1 MVDSS
6 STDTQTDHL
15 LPLHRSR
22 GAMHRRGG
30 NRDDESAPHRAHD
43 EHGVRGGSTTRI
55 RRRTLDGERQSIPLR
70 IIYGAATV
78 ILLLVAFGIRQS
90 RRPGWWTTLALLVIP
105 VLMALYV
112 AVRGKHA
119 NENLVAGAFV
129 VSIASNQLPRW
140 ITALVAAL
148 AAAAFSLATRPAPD
162 TATKS
167 AIKKDASS
175 SSSSSSPADSD
186 GRGMQLKTKAVL
198 SCLFM
203 IGVLLHENFQV
214 WVVSATYPAS
224 HEPPYPEAL
233 QDNGRIV
240 MRKLAE
246 MASLQRRD
254 VQALRDAFNV
264 QWALV
269 SAAIAGGLVGCELK
283 LGRAS
288 HRSMWAVGMRALLTL
303 GIARFVRTVSF
314 LLTVLPSQMT
324 SCYRSHYP
332 YPVPDTWS
340 EWIMVGLKPAARGG
354 CNDLIISGHATVTSV
369 LACVGVSVAD
379 NALFSVAVWSLLA
392 FDYLVEVYQGY
403 HYSVDMWMGAVI
415 TSLIFR
421 SLASVEPRVV
431 HGEENSYQPMSSNS
445 MRDVI
450 LYAAPALLAFVI
462 ITVSREAIANLWI
475 VIYVLTAAVAQIKGD
490 AHFSR
495 HIFVCTLY
503 IALIVYL

>member
-1 MVDSS
+1 
-6 STDTQTDHL
+6 
-15 LPLHRSR
+15 
-22 GAMHRRGG
+22 MHRRGG
-30 NRDDESAPHRAHD
+30 NRCDEEGGKPNSAHLADDEHATR
-43 EHGVRGGSTTRI
+43 RI
-55 RRRTLDGERQSIPLR
+55 RRRTPGGWKQQSIPPTM
-70 IIYGAATV
+70 IYGVAAT
-78 ILLLVAFGIRQS
+78 IMSMTTFAIRQS
-90 RRPGWWTTLALLVIP
+90 SRPGWWTILALLVIP

-112 AVRGKHA
+112 AIRGQHA

-129 VSIASNQLPRW
+129 VSIVSNQLPRW

-148 AAAAFSLATRPAPD
+148 VAAAFSLATRPKRGSPS
-162 TATKS
+162 KS
-167 AIKKDASS
+167 STSNANSQ
-175 SSSSSSPADSD
+175 
-186 GRGMQLKTKAVL
+186 GMQLKTKAVL

-224 HEPPYPEAL
+224 HEPPYPEPL

-240 MRKLAE
+240 MRKLAV

-269 SAAIAGGLVGCELK
+269 SAAIAGALVGCELK

-314 LLTVLPSQMT
+314 LLTVLPSQMP

-332 YPVPDTWS
+332 PVPDTWS

-379 NALFSVAVWSLLA
+379 NAFFSVAVWSLLA
-392 FDYLVEVYQGY
+392 FDYLVEVYQGF

-421 SLASVEPRVV
+421 SLASVEPEVV
-431 HGEENSYQPMSSNS
+431 HGEENNYLPMSSNS

-450 LYAAPALLAFVI
+450 LYVAPALLAFVI
-462 ITVSREAIANLWI
+462 ITISREAIANLWI
-475 VIYVLTAAVAQIKGD
+475 VIYVITAAVAQIKGD